1 MQKRVCV
8 LGAGSVGISTAL
20 HLLLKGW
27 KVTLIDAKEPASE
40 TSFGNAG
47 VISSSSIVPLNN
59 PDMFKS
65 LPAYMSNLHPAIRYN
80 AAYCMRNLPW
90 LKQFLSQ
97 GREANA
103 AQNAD
108 DLHALLSLAADEHH
122 HLMKLAD
129 NADRYSDTGWLKV
142 YREDHSDMAL
152 SFDRRTLA
160 THGVEVAELTV
171 NELRDLEPDL
181 RPIFVGGF
189 WVKGNSGSVNNPAAL
204 LREYAEYFMKQ
215 GGQFHQQ
222 KIQAITEAEEGY
234 LVQCDNEVIQT
245 DAVVVAMGPW
255 SRDIL
260 EPLGYKMPLAFER
273 GYHLHFNLDENIQL
287 SRSVYDV
294 DGSYVMT
301 PMENGL
307 RVTCGVELNDRDAD
321 DSLTQLNLAAE
332 RVVEAIALE
341 GKTEAKIWRGS
352 RPSFPDSKP
361 MIGPAPNHK
370 DLWFAFGHGH
380 IGLKSGPITGKLI
393 AQAMSGEAPDIDLQ
407 RFSTSR
413 FN

>member
-20 HLLLKGW
+20 QLLLKGW

-47 VISSSSIVPLNN
+47 VISDSSIVPLNN

-65 LPAYMSNLHPAIRYN
+65 LPAYMSNLHPALRYN
-80 AAYCMRNLPW
+80 AAYCMQNFSW
-90 LKQFLSQ
+90 LKQFLSN

-103 AQNAD
+103 AQNAAE
-108 DLHALLSLAADEHH
+108 LHTLLSLAADEHH
-122 HLMKLAD
+122 HFMKLAG
-129 NADRYSDTGWLKV
+129 NEKRYSETGWLKV
-142 YREDHSDMAL
+142 YREDYNDLASR
-152 SFDRRTLA
+152 FDRRTLA
-160 THGVEVAELTV
+160 RHDVEVAELNV

-189 WVKGNSGSVNNPAAL
+189 WIKGNGSVNNPAAL
-204 LREYAEYFMKQ
+204 LREYANYFINA

-234 LVQCDNEVIQT
+234 LVQCHDEVIQT

-255 SRDIL
+255 STEVIK
-260 EPLGYKMPLAFER
+260 PLGYKVPLAFER
-273 GYHLHFNLDENIQL
+273 GYHLNFQMSEGTKL

-294 DGSYVMT
+294 DGAYVMT
-301 PMENGL
+301 PMEHGL
-307 RVTCGVELNDRDAD
+307 RVTCGVELNQRDAKH
-321 DSLTQLNLAAE
+321 NLAQLGLAEE
-332 RVVEAIALE
+332 RVVEAIALD
-341 GKTEAKIWRGS
+341 GKTDAELWRGA
-352 RPSFPDSKP
+352 RPSLPDGKP
-361 MIGPAPNHK
+361 IISAAPNHK
-370 DLWFAFGHGH
+370 NLWLAFGHGH
-380 IGLKSGPITGKLI
+380 VGLNTGPITGKLV
-393 AQAMSGEAPDIDLQ
+393 AQAMSGETPEIDLQ
-407 RFSTSR
+407 PFNASR

>member
-47 VISSSSIVPLNN
+47 VISDGSIIPLNN

-80 AAYCMRNLPW
+80 MMHCVRNLPW
-90 LKQFLSQ
+90 LSKFLYQ
-97 GREANA
+97 GKEEHAAKNA
-103 AQNAD
+103 S
-108 DLHALLSLAADEHH
+108 DLHDLLSLAADEHH
-122 HLMKLAD
+122 HFMKLAG
-129 NADRYSDTGWLKV
+129 NAHRYSDTGWLKV
-142 YREDHSDMAL
+142 YRKDYPDL
-152 SFDRRTLA
+152 SLNFDRRTLA
-160 THGVEVAELTV
+160 LHEVQADELNV

-189 WVKGNSGSVNNPAAL
+189 WLKGNGSVNNPAAL
-204 LREYAEYFMKQ
+204 LREYANYFVNA

-222 KIQAITEAEEGY
+222 KIQAITEADEGY

-245 DAVVVAMGPW
+245 DSVVVAMGPW
-255 SRDIL
+255 SREIL
-260 EPLGYKMPLAFER
+260 EPLGYNIPLSFER
-273 GYHLHFNLDENIQL
+273 GYHMSFQMTEGATL

-294 DGSYVMT
+294 DGAYVMT
-301 PMENGL
+301 PMETGL
-307 RVTCGVELNDRDAD
+307 RITCGVELNQRDAED
-321 DSLTQLNLAAE
+321 NLAQLELAAE
-332 RVVEAIALE
+332 RVVEAIPLD
-341 GKTEAKIWRGS
+341 GKTEAEIWRGA
-352 RPSFPDSKP
+352 RPSLPDSKP
-361 MIGPAPNHK
+361 IIGPAENH
-370 DLWFAFGHGH
+370 DNLWLAFGHGH
-380 IGLKSGPITGKLI
+380 LGLNSGPITGKLI
-393 AQAMSGEAPDIDLQ
+393 AQAMSGEATDIDLAP
-407 RFSTSR
+407 FSAGR